1 MPLSEREQRLL
12 DQMERALYQEDPKF
26 ATALRK
32 PSGRSLNGRR
42 LFLGV
47 LLVIIGMAALLGGV
61 ATAAVPGVVLG
72 VLGFV
77 IMLGG
82 VMLGITAARPA
93 AAKIEPVVTRGQSG
107 ASAPATS
114 GGSFMGKVEER
125 WRRRRDHD
133 EH

>member
-32 PSGRSLNGRR
+32 PSARPRNGRR

-47 LLVIIGMAALLGGV
+47 LLLVVGMAALLGGV
-61 ATAAVPGVVLG
+61 ATAAVVLG
-72 VLGFV
+72 VAGFV
-77 IMLGG
+77 VMLGG
-82 VMLGITAARPA
+82 VMLGIAAMRPTVAQAESVSRDRTDAATPA
-93 AAKIEPVVTRGQSG
+93 AT
-107 ASAPATS
+107 

>member
-32 PSGRSLNGRR
+32 PSTRALNGRR

-47 LLVIIGMAALLGGV
+47 LLVVVGMAALLGGV
-61 ATAAVPGVVLG
+61 ATAAVVLG
-72 VLGFV
+72 VLGFL

-82 VMLGITAARPA
+82 VMLGIAAMRPTV
-93 AAKIEPVVTRGQSG
+93 AKTEPVATRGTAG
-107 ASAPATS
+107 ASTPATS

-125 WRRRRDHD
+125 WRRRREHD